1 MNTAMSQKELEEL
14 LDKAVRAVTEQSVG
28 IQLYQG
34 GDSLGNDVCTVL
46 VSFNKGVNTSLTL
59 CADTTLMNRMAQ
71 NVFGEELDEQDLE
84 DFTKEYFNVLCG
96 KIAGFLKETT
106 HIAARFSVPVFFK
119 GAYVPEDYNAQF
131 VLTYSDDQHK
141 SVQLI
146 HHIPH
151 SQGV

>member
-14 LDKAVRAVTEQSVG
+14 LDKAVRAVTEQSIG

-34 GDSLGNDVCTVL
+34 ADSLGSDVCTVL
-46 VSFNKGVNTSLTL
+46 VSFNKGFNTSLTL

-84 DFTKEYFNVLCG
+84 DFSKEYFNVLCG
-96 KIAGFLKETT
+96 KIARFLKETT
-106 HIAARFSVPVFFK
+106 QIAARFSVPVFFRGTYIPK
-119 GAYVPEDYNAQF
+119 DYIAQF

-141 SVQLI
+141 SVQLV
-146 HHIPH
+146 HHVPH
-151 SQGV
+151 PQGI